1 MKLDKKLLELTVN
14 KLINTE
20 VKSNY
25 NVELTDDL
33 IEEMCNDVTIKMCID
48 TLIKGVSS
56 RELVVKSEDNTEQDE
71 KIIEIQ
77 KRINKIRNK
86 TRLVED
92 IAIAYF
98 KKLSLH
104 EIVYNDKLDGIKEL
118 VEIPKKLVKYDRN
131 KHVFTLTV
139 DNTVY
144 DLSEKNKWLLSIHGK
159 SIAYRQ
165 GRSMLESCVTD
176 YLNIRNINEK
186 IQGIVNKYGDTIMVF
201 AYSPDQTEKDVEKT
215 AKGIKEA
222 NGKNVI
228 AIPVSEN
235 TSLKENL
242 FTIRLSDI
250 DTVIHER
257 LLDRYKKNIVMNL
270 LGSSLTVDNGGG
282 SSSYALGN
290 IHQEEKE
297 KIEDSLALFVR
308 DELDKLIDIDAEL
321 YGYDSELYYISID
334 RPENESE
341 RLEIDTKRQDFKQ
354 KVINGVLTLSQAG
367 YEIDEEELKELTGF
381 STVRKKENTT
391 F

>member
-14 KLINTE
+14 QLINTE

-48 TLIKGVSS
+48 TLVKGVSS
-56 RELVVKSEDNTEQDE
+56 RELVVKSEDNAEQDE

-92 IAIAYF
+92 IAMAYF

-118 VEIPKKLVKYDRN
+118 VEIPKKLVKYNRDN
-131 KHVFTLTV
+131 KIFTLTV

-165 GRSMLESCVTD
+165 GRSKLESCVTD

-201 AYSPDQTEKDVEKT
+201 AYSPEQSEKEVENT
-215 AKGIKEA
+215 AEDIKKA

-228 AIPVSEN
+228 AIPISEN
-235 TSLKENL
+235 TTLKENL

>member
-14 KLINTE
+14 QLINTE

-33 IEEMCNDVTIKMCID
+33 IDEMCNDVTIKMCID

-56 RELVVKSEDNTEQDE
+56 RELVVKSEDNAEQDE

-86 TRLVED
+86 TRLIED

-118 VEIPKKLVKYDRN
+118 VEIPKKLVKYN
-131 KHVFTLTV
+131 KDKKIFTLTV
-139 DNTVY
+139 DNTIY
-144 DLSEKNKWLLSIHGK
+144 DLSEKNKWLLSVHGK

-201 AYSPDQTEKDVEKT
+201 AYSPEQSEKEVENT
-215 AKGIKEA
+215 AEDIKKA

-228 AIPVSEN
+228 AIPISEN
-235 TSLKENL
+235 TTLKENL

-270 LGSSLTVDNGGG
+270 LGSSLTVDNDGG

-321 YGYDSELYYISID
+321 YGYDPELYYISID

-354 KVINGVLTLSQAG
+354 KVINGVLTLAQAG
-367 YEIDEEELKELTGF
+367 YELDEEELKELTGF
-381 STVRKKENTT
+381 ATVRKKENTT

>member
-14 KLINTE
+14 QLINTE
-20 VKSNY
+20 VKNNY

-33 IEEMCNDVTIKMCID
+33 IDEMCNDVTIKMCID
-48 TLIKGVSS
+48 SLIKGVSS

-86 TRLVED
+86 TKLVED
-92 IAIAYF
+92 IAMAYF

-118 VEIPKKLVKYDRN
+118 VEIPKKLVKYN
-131 KHVFTLTV
+131 KDKKIFTLTV

-165 GRSMLESCVTD
+165 GRSNLESCVTD

-201 AYSPDQTEKDVEKT
+201 AYSPEQDKEDVET
-215 AKGIKEA
+215 AAEDIKKA

-228 AIPVSEN
+228 AIPISEN
-235 TSLKENL
+235 TTLKENL

-257 LLDRYKKNIVMNL
+257 LLDRYKKNIVMNI

-341 RLEIDTKRQDFKQ
+341 R
-354 KVINGVLTLSQAG
+354 N
-367 YEIDEEELKELTGF
+367 
-381 STVRKKENTT
+381 
-391 F
+391 